1 MLHLTLSC
9 VLTLT
14 EMVPSLFK
22 PREIRGFIQ
31 GNAFGHFY
39 RMIGLTADNSNGLAN
54 DRIANDGLANS
65 LLHHITSATAV
76 WLAESSHG

>member
-1 MLHLTLSC
+1 MLYILLIC
-9 VLTLT
+9 VLTVSVVFPT
-14 EMVPSLFK
+14 MFK